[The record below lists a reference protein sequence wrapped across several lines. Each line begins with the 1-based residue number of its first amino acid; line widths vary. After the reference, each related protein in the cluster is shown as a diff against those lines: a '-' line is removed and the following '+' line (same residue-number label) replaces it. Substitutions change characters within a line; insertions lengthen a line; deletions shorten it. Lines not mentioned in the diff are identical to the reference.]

1 MGLSGMGE
9 RDSKVRILDG
19 FLVPYDVEELFS
31 EMHGSIDPDTGHIVC
46 HKYTPRVSVIVDDH
60 GEAIPYLTYS
70 GCLGIVLGDRVV
82 GKLLSI
88 IDARH
93 VECLELKQR
102 EGLILRDEGGEYN
115 VPVEDLVM
123 AMRNLR
129 ILGYKNTKI
138 YLGKINGDP
147 VPVLIGVDREGKREM
162 IALFIDPSCI
172 SKSRVEEAKTTTV
185 M

>member
-1 MGLSGMGE
+1 MTNN
-9 RDSKVRILDG
+9 RSKVKIVDG
-19 FLVPYDVEELFS
+19 FLIPYDIEELFS

-46 HKYTPRVSVIVDDH
+46 HKYTPKINVIVNDGD
-60 GEAIPYLTYS
+60 AIPYISYS
-70 GCLGIVLGDRVV
+70 GCLGIVLGDKIV
-82 GKLLSI
+82 GKLLST

-93 VECLELKQR
+93 VECLELKQK
-102 EGLILRDEGGEYN
+102 EGLVLRDNSGEYS

-129 ILGYKNTKI
+129 ILGYKTIKI
-138 YLGKINGDP
+138 YLGRIDEDP
-147 VPVLIGVDREGKREM
+147 IPVLIGVDREGKREM

-172 SKSRVEEAKTTTV
+172 SRRDEKKHGTTTV

>member
-1 MGLSGMGE
+1 MTNDKS
-9 RDSKVRILDG
+9 RVRIIDG

-46 HKYTPRVSVIVDDH
+46 HKYTPRINVIVDNNGD
-60 GEAIPYLTYS
+60 AIPYLSYS

-82 GKLLSI
+82 GKLLST

-93 VECLELKQR
+93 VECLELKQK
-102 EGLILRDEGGEYN
+102 EGLVLRDDSGEYN

-129 ILGYKNTKI
+129 ILGYKVIKI
-138 YLGKINGDP
+138 YLGKIGNEP

-172 SKSRVEEAKTTTV
+172 SKRPEEKARTTIV